1 MHEGRLIFAQI
12 MDFLPR
18 EVFDDCVKRYD
29 GNRYAKDFSCRD
41 QFNAMAFAQ
50 LTLRDGLR
58 GIQESLRANE
68 HCLYHMGFRCKTI
81 SRSTLADANE
91 QRSWKI
97 HADFALALMSRAR
110 KLYEKDPFALEL
122 DAKVFALDSTTIDL
136 CLARFPWTPS
146 QQSKA
151 AVKAHVLLNLRGNIP
166 EFIVISGGK
175 THDVN
180 ILDQLNYILGAY
192 YIMDR
197 GYVDFTRL
205 YRLHQSKAFFVTRA
219 KRHLQFAVVKSHP
232 VDRTT
237 GVICDQTIRLTGAK
251 TRKGYPEYLRRIRY
265 RDPETGRTL
274 VFLTNDFDLPALMI
288 AELYKQRW
296 QVELFFKWI
305 KQHLKIKSFYGY
317 NENAVRTQLWIAVS
331 VYCLLAIIKK
341 EVGGDRDLHEIQ
353 EILSVSLFQKMPI
366 LQAFLKNPPKTP
378 PNESY
383 NYPSLYDLC
392 AGQ

>member
-1 MHEGRLIFAQI
+1 MYEGRLIFTQI
-12 MDFLPR
+12 MDHLPR
-18 EVFDDCVKRYD
+18 EIFDDCVKRHA
-29 GNRYAKDFSCRD
+29 GHHQVKDFSCRD
-41 QFNAMAFAQ
+41 QFYAMAFAQ
-50 LTLRDGLR
+50 ITDREGLR

-68 HCLYHMGFRCKTI
+68 HCLYHMGFRCQSI
-81 SRSTLADANE
+81 SRTTLARANE

-97 HADFALALMSRAR
+97 YADLAMALMARAR
-110 KLYEKDPFALEL
+110 KLYEKELFALDLE
-122 DAKVFALDSTTIDL
+122 AQVFALDSTTIDL

-180 ILDQLNYILGAY
+180 ILDQLDYIPGAY

-197 GYVDFTRL
+197 AYVDFTRL
-205 YRLHQSKAFFVTRA
+205 HRLHQGKAFFATRA
-219 KRHLQFAVVKSHP
+219 KRHLQFAVAKSRLA
-232 VDRTT
+232 DRAT
-237 GVICDQTIRLTGAK
+237 GVICDQTIRLTGVG
-251 TRKGYPEYLRRIRY
+251 TRTGYPEYLRRIKY
-265 RDPETGRTL
+265 RDSETGRTL

-288 AELYKQRW
+288 AELYRQRW

-305 KQHLKIKSFYGY
+305 KQHLRIKRFYGY
-317 NENAVRTQLWIAVS
+317 SENAVRTQIWIAVS

-341 EVGGDRDLHEIQ
+341 EVGGNRDLHEIQ
-353 EILSVSLFQKMPI
+353 EILSVSVFQKMPI
-366 LQAFLKNPPKTP
+366 LQAFSRPPMKTP
-378 PNESY
+378 PNDSC
-383 NYPSLYDLC
+383 NQLSLFDLH